1 MMSAWGLVA
10 SMLVQAVATIMF
22 MVAVGTVV
30 FLFISGLATLMANLT
45 PGYFDLIRGRV

>member
-30 FLFISGLATLMANLT
+30 FLFL
-45 PGYFDLIRGRV
+45 FDDVVTGRRRR